1 MANYNIEFT
10 KYDKYSAVIYSTSYV
25 NPFESI
31 EDITADIKKD
41 LAGEGYILFDLLLS
55 NGDCFNR
62 FTEAYYDGH
71 EIKSDS
77 ISIVSFDDKKI
88 LNTHYRGRTH
98 ELNNSVLTPREI
110 YIFAK

>member
-1 MANYNIEFT
+1 MTNYSIDFT
-10 KYDKYSAVIYSTSYV
+10 KYNKYSAVIYSASYV

-31 EDITADIKKD
+31 GDITADIKKN

-62 FTEAYYDGH
+62 FAEAYYDGH

-77 ISIVSFDDKKI
+77 ISIVSFDDKKM
-88 LNTHYRGRTH
+88 LNAHYKGRTY
-98 ELNNSVLTPREI
+98 ELNNSVLTPREK